1 MQIHSGSSLTCADK
15 SMGAT
20 LEEIGILLN
29 IMGVWVNHQCEA
41 EEVSP
46 DDIADGFNLLLSITE
61 RTLLM
66 LRSRIQ

>member
-1 MQIHSGSSLTCADK
+1 MQTHSGSSLTSSGK
-15 SMGAT
+15 SISAA
-20 LEEIGILLN
+20 LDEIGMLLN
-29 IMGVWVNHQCEA
+29 IMGVWINHQCEA

-61 RTLLM
+61 RTILL